1 MAHTQLDQMVD
12 WLDQE
17 LRKERSEVAK
27 LRGVVERLIAELS
40 DQGRQVKDLEGR
52 LANTQAQLAQL
63 SNVDETLS
71 QFKSEIV
78 LMLEKQDDQHR
89 QDRRQ
94 TDQVRMSERET
105 QARAVNELRKELQRL
120 PRIEEDL
127 RLREAEDRRLGETV
141 MGLRYDVTNMSK
153 DFDERARNLSYIS
166 EQRAYDNKRLAN
178 LQEESLTLLK
188 RTEGHETSL
197 TTLVDRTQRHER
209 HLQELLQFRDELKRS
224 QEEWAESNRLADEDR
239 KREMREWRG
248 EVDSQRSQASEL
260 AERMQHFSETADTAS
275 RVFEAIETFKEQLRR
290 DQNQVAELQ
299 RLAEER
305 QRKELEEWQAEDEKR
320 WRKHELQW
328 EHQWKEEYQRHNS
341 VVTRQT
347 ALDKQIK
354 SIYDQ
359 LAHLWKLQEIEN
371 AHRMGEVQRWQ
382 TEFQKV
388 VEQREAILR
397 QSED

>member
-188 RTEGHETSL
+188 RTEGYETSL

>member
-320 WRKHELQW
+320 GRKHEVQW